1 MVSQR
6 ERARLL
12 EAYRQEPISAVAVMV
27 KASAC
32 LLLITA
38 LAMSGAALDVTGY
51 DSTRAQAPSHENAG
65 GRSQPRL

>member
-12 EAYRQEPISAVAVMV
+12 EAYKHEPISAVAVMV

-32 LLLITA
+32 LLLITG
-38 LAMSGAALDVTGY
+38 LAMSGAAIDLTGH
-51 DSTRAQAPSHENAG
+51 DAG
-65 GRSQPRL
+65 RPVANSAYARY

>member
-12 EAYRQEPISAVAVMV
+12 EAYKHEPISVVAVMV

-32 LLLITA
+32 LLLIA
-38 LAMSGAALDVTGY
+38 GVAMSGAAIDLIGY
-51 DSTRAQAPSHENAG
+51 NAG
-65 GRSQPRL
+65 RPVANAAP